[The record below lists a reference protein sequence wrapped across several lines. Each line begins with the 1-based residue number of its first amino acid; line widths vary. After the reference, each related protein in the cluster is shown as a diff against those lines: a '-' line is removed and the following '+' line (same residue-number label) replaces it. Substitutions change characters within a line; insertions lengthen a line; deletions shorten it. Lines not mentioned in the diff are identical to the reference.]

1 MGLFVGK
8 IRKHELLQEKSKLHW
23 QMLNI
28 TNAKANATKA
38 ATEMMQVGT
47 DYEADSLVYKKL
59 EERKDTLTR
68 SMIKWKGKIVPQL
81 AMSVGY
87 APLRECPNKSITELA
102 KLADE
107 RMYDAKRNFYIST
120 GQDRR
125 GR

>member
-59 EERKDTLTR
+59 EERKYKLKLLEEKLDTQKDEIQHRIEEVETEIK
-68 SMIKWKGKIVPQL
+68 SVDEMIKSAIQESFSYNMG
-81 AMSVGY
+81 G
-87 APLRECPNKSITELA
+87 
-102 KLADE
+102 
-107 RMYDAKRNFYIST
+107 
-120 GQDRR
+120 